1 VIYLDTHAVVW
12 LYQKDR
18 DRFTAHG
25 QALIDSEELLISP
38 IVELEIEYLFEIE
51 KVRERSSVV
60 LDYLRA
66 QIGLKIP
73 ETSFIDI
80 IRKAGTMKWTRDP
93 FDRIITATAALQNL
107 PLMTKDR
114 TIHTH
119 YPKAVW

>member
-1 VIYLDTHAVVW
+1 VIYLDTHTVFW

-18 DRFTAHG
+18 DRFTANGH
-25 QALIDSEELLISP
+25 ALIDSEELLISP
-38 IVELEIEYLFEIE
+38 IVELE
-51 KVRERSSVV
+51 

-66 QIGLKIP
+66 QIGLKGP

-80 IRKAGTMKWTRDP
+80 IRQAAAMKWTRDP
-93 FDRIITATAALQNL
+93 FDRIVTATAALQDL

>member
-73 ETSFIDI
+73 ESSFIDI

>member
-1 VIYLDTHAVVW
+1 MIYLDTHAVVW

-73 ETSFIDI
+73 ESSFIDI